1 MTQDTSVFTENFG
14 FPLPSPGNK
23 LRADVQRLADLGAG
37 VDAVLHEQQ
46 QALASQQQAIN
57 ELDADMVKTVNGK
70 TGPGITLRR
79 EDLSLGP
86 ANGATLVSFI
96 YNAQGQV
103 EKVTETIDGNA
114 AVANYTYNAE
124 GTVKTIATTYKGRTR
139 TETFEYEGGRIKAIT
154 ASEV

>member
-1 MTQDTSVFTENFG
+1 MAQDISVITKNFG

-37 VDAVLHEQQ
+37 VDEELFELL
-46 QALASQQQAIN
+46 QALEGQRQKIN
-57 ELDADMVKTVNGK
+57 ELTADKVETVNGK
-70 TGPGITLRR
+70 TGPDITLRR
-79 EDLSLGP
+79 EDLALGP
-86 ANGATLVSFI
+86 ANGATSVAFV

-114 AVANYTYNAE
+114 AVANYTYNSE